1 MAGPIAHAY
10 SWFAT
15 TRLGRF
21 LSRRLSW
28 KLDPWLLRVTD
39 GRLSTTL
46 FFPTRVL
53 ETRGARTGA
62 RRRNAVIFFADGDD
76 ILIAAS
82 NAGAPSH
89 PSWFYNLVADPDVVF
104 DERPVRA
111 SVVTDDTDRLWGLAD
126 RVFPA
131 YATYRRE
138 AAKAGRTIPLI
149 RLLPRS

>member
-1 MAGPIAHAY
+1 MAGPVARVY
-10 SWFAT
+10 SRFAT
-15 TRLGRF
+15 TRLARF
-21 LSRRLSW
+21 LSRHLSW
-28 KLDPWLLRVTD
+28 KLDPWLLRVSG

-53 ETRGARTGA
+53 ETRGAKTGA

-89 PSWFYNLVADPDVVF
+89 PSWFFNLVADPDVVF

-111 SVVTDDTDRLWGLAD
+111 SVVTDDTDRLWAIAD

-131 YATYRRE
+131 FATYRRD
-138 AAKAGRTIPLI
+138 AAKVGRTIPLV
-149 RLLPRS
+149 RLTSRS